1 MAIYKRGHIYWCE
14 WEIGG
19 KRTRE
24 TTGTSDKAAAQEW
37 HDRRRAEIWRISK
50 LGDARSITWDEAAV
64 EWITE
69 HGQYKKNFESDRQ
82 RLALLTEHLTGQPI
96 TKTSTDKLLEL
107 RKLILKD
114 RKPAT
119 ANRYL
124 ALTSG
129 ILNYARGKGHN
140 DSVPKIPYMPE
151 KRERFRWL
159 TRDKACDLIA
169 ELPEHLAALTR
180 FALATGLRRANIT
193 GLTWQNVDT
202 ERGIAW
208 VWPDES
214 KSGKPIAVPLNGDAL
229 VVLQTRRGIDAR
241 YVFTY
246 RGQPI
251 YHTTTAAW
259 HKALIRANIDPGLT
273 FHDLRHTWASW
284 HVMGGTP
291 LDVLRQL
298 GGWADM
304 TMVLRYAHLAPGY
317 VAGYAENTAL
327 IPTVPPQHPSQNPT
341 Q

>member
-1 MAIYKRGHIYWCE
+1 MAIYKRGNIYWCE

-24 TTGTSDKAAAQEW
+24 TTGTSDKIAAQEW
-37 HDRRRAEIWRISK
+37 HDRRRAEIWRASK
-50 LGDARSITWDEAAV
+50 LGDTRSITWDEAAV

-69 HGQYKKNFESDRQ
+69 HGQHKKSFESDRQ
-82 RLALLTEHLTGQPI
+82 RLALLTEYLSGQPLTKI
-96 TKTSTDKLLEL
+96 TTDSLLEL

-124 ALTSG
+124 ALASS
-129 ILNYARGKGHN
+129 ILNYARGKGHHDN
-140 DSVPKIPYMPE
+140 VPKIPYLAE

-159 TRDKACDLIA
+159 TREQASALIA
-169 ELPEHLAALTR
+169 ELPEHLAAMTR

-193 GLTWQNVDT
+193 GLIWQNVDT

-214 KSGKPIAVPLNGDAL
+214 KSGKPIAVPLNSDAL
-229 VVLQTRRGIDAR
+229 AVLQARRGIDAR

-246 RGQPI
+246 RGAEI
-251 YHTTTAAW
+251 LNVTTAAW
-259 HKALIRANIDPGLT
+259 YKALARAKIDPGFS
-273 FHDLRHTWASW
+273 FHGLRHTWASW

-291 LDVLRQL
+291 LDVLR
-298 GGWADM
+298 
-304 TMVLRYAHLAPGY
+304 YAHLAPGY
-317 VAGYAENTAL
+317 VAGYANNSSLT
-327 IPTVPPQHPSQNPT
+327 ISPTVPAKIPHSETKDKNKRQRKT
-341 Q
+341 R